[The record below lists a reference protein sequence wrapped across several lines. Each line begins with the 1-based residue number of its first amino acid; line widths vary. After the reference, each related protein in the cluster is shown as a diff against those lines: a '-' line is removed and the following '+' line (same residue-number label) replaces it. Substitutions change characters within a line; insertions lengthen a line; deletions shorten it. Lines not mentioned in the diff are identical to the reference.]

1 MCFQPWLFLK
11 RGQDLKKRTKEKRKN
26 PTLEQIWIDQ
36 PKGTAFNYG
45 KHIVFD

>member
-1 MCFQPWLFLK
+1 MK
-11 RGQDLKKRTKEKRKN
+11 KRKN
-26 PTLEQIWIDQ
+26 STLEQIWIDQ